1 MRRQERLS
9 SWPPASSASSALWE
23 AMVRLGR
30 LDATLA
36 PAPTTILEALIRLG
50 RQTRG
55 GDEPGGDGG
64 EVIAAF
70 LVAVPVGLF
79 IGFTLAEVPFLG
91 ALLRPLVNFL
101 FGVPKSI
108 FLPIFILVFGVSI
121 PQKIA
126 FGVFTTV
133 FVMIM
138 GGIAAVQS
146 VPRELVTVS
155 RVYGAGRLQ
164 IVREIYVPAMA
175 PILLESISAR
185 HGVQHHRRASSVR
198 STAPGT
204 ASAIASPRGAR
215 TSRCRSSTPPSPSVA
230 AAAVAV
236 NEGLR
241 LLESAA
247 LLVAAEDVTRAQ
259 VAIRGV
265 SQRFGVD
272 GASVTALD
280 GIDLDV
286 PDSQFVSVVGPSGC
300 GKSTLLSLVAG
311 LRQPSSGSVL
321 CDGELIT
328 APMPRKVGM
337 IFQEANLLP
346 WLSAIDN
353 VAFPSSCAACRRPER
368 LEAAARMLE
377 LTGLAGFE
385 SRLPH
390 QLSGGMKQ
398 RVAIARGLVQNPAVL
413 LMDEPFASLDEQ
425 TRMVL
430 GDELLRIWSE
440 TRKTVL
446 FVTHSLHEAVY
457 LADRVI
463 VLSARPGRIV
473 DDVPVEPAP
482 SAHLRHDLHRG
493 LRRLERPHLAAHP
506 SRGARDDS
514 EVSG

>member
-1 MRRQERLS
+1 
-9 SWPPASSASSALWE
+9 
-23 AMVRLGR
+23 
-30 LDATLA
+30 
-36 PAPTTILEALIRLG
+36 
-50 RQTRG
+50 
-55 GDEPGGDGG
+55 
-64 EVIAAF
+64 
-70 LVAVPVGLF
+70 
-79 IGFTLAEVPFLG
+79 
-91 ALLRPLVNFL
+91 
-101 FGVPKSI
+101 
-108 FLPIFILVFGVSI
+108 
-121 PQKIA
+121 
-126 FGVFTTV
+126 
-133 FVMIM
+133 
-138 GGIAAVQS
+138 
-146 VPRELVTVS
+146 
-155 RVYGAGRLQ
+155 
-164 IVREIYVPAMA
+164 
-175 PILLESISAR
+175 
-185 HGVQHHRRASSVR
+185 
-198 STAPGT
+198 
-204 ASAIASPRGAR
+204 
-215 TSRCRSSTPPSPSVA
+215 
-230 AAAVAV
+230 
-236 NEGLR
+236 
-241 LLESAA
+241 
-247 LLVAAEDVTRAQ
+247 VAAEDVTRAQ

-328 APMPRKVGM
+328 VPMPRKVGM

-353 VAFPSSCAACRRPER
+353 VAFPLKLRRVPKAER

-385 SRLPH
+385 GRLPH

-457 LADRVI
+457 LADRII

-473 DDVPVEPAP
+473 DDVPVILPRPRTFAMTSTEAFGVLKDRIWQ
-482 SAHLRHDLHRG
+482 HIRHA
-493 LRRLERPHLAAHP
+493 ERA
-506 SRGARDDS
+506 
-514 EVSG
+514 

>member
-1 MRRQERLS
+1 M
-9 SWPPASSASSALWE
+9 
-23 AMVRLGR
+23 
-30 LDATLA
+30 
-36 PAPTTILEALIRLG
+36 
-50 RQTRG
+50 
-55 GDEPGGDGG
+55 
-64 EVIAAF
+64 
-70 LVAVPVGLF
+70 
-79 IGFTLAEVPFLG
+79 
-91 ALLRPLVNFL
+91 
-101 FGVPKSI
+101 
-108 FLPIFILVFGVSI
+108 
-121 PQKIA
+121 
-126 FGVFTTV
+126 
-133 FVMIM
+133 
-138 GGIAAVQS
+138 
-146 VPRELVTVS
+146 
-155 RVYGAGRLQ
+155 
-164 IVREIYVPAMA
+164 
-175 PILLESISAR
+175 
-185 HGVQHHRRASSVR
+185 
-198 STAPGT
+198 
-204 ASAIASPRGAR
+204 
-215 TSRCRSSTPPSPSVA
+215 
-230 AAAVAV
+230 
-236 NEGLR
+236 
-241 LLESAA
+241 
-247 LLVAAEDVTRAQ
+247 TRAQ

-265 SQRFGVD
+265 SQRFGSD

-280 GIDLDV
+280 GIDLEV

-353 VAFPSSCAACRRPER
+353 VAFPLKLRRVPKPER

-385 SRLPH
+385 GRLPH

-446 FVTHSLHEAVY
+446 FVTHSLNEAVY

-463 VLSARPGRIV
+463 VLIARPGRIV
-473 DDVPVEPAP
+473 DDVPVSLPRPRTFAMTSTEAFGVLKDRIWQHIRD
-482 SAHLRHDLHRG
+482 A
-493 LRRLERPHLAAHP
+493 ER
-506 SRGARDDS
+506 S
-514 EVSG
+514 